1 MLFFYRHSTSF
12 PGFSPMR
19 VGENLGTRLAVS
31 ELYFLIMQYF
41 LTFYFRALEAK
52 LYQEKEEQKSKAAK

>member
-1 MLFFYRHSTSF
+1 MLFFT
-12 PGFSPMR
+12 
-19 VGENLGTRLAVS
+19 VI
-31 ELYFLIMQYF
+31 ELYSLIMQYF